1 MKGVTKL
8 GRWRFAALLTV
19 AAWLAPAGSTWDG
32 GAVVADTAVPPPPL
46 PATAGFDH
54 GEREPADP
62 AAVAGFFAPAIHLPA
77 SRDRLWRAV
86 DAALARDKAGR
97 VGVHVRE
104 IHDTRVDSAYAVAA
118 GGPDLSI
125 GSTVFARQADDP
137 FILASNTKLFTTAA
151 ALDAFG
157 PGYLIETRLM
167 VRGEVRDGRLVGDL
181 AVVGAGD
188 PTFSWRLD
196 PEGDSGL
203 VFHAWADDLVA
214 AGIGA
219 VDGDLFLDHSLFD
232 APLTHPGWKAENE
245 LKWYQAPV
253 AAFAFHENTVK
264 VKAAPGPRPGTP
276 ARLAA
281 EPDLALVPVDGQVS
295 TAASWRGAH
304 LMVRRAEGGGFAVDG
319 GVYHRGAEV
328 EMPVAIEDPVAY
340 FGAAMTAA
348 FAERGVEMAGRVRPV
363 SPRPGLLWRPL
374 AVHRTP
380 LLDLLEVTNH
390 ESQNLFAETL
400 VKLLGAERCGAGS
413 WERGVMAVEELAR
426 RRGVEGP
433 GFSLADGSGLARTNR
448 ATPRQM
454 TGFLAG
460 MARHP
465 HRDAWLSTLPTGG
478 ETATSLEKRLD
489 VPPYPGRVYA
499 KTGTLDGV
507 SALSGYARGRSG
519 RVYAFS
525 VLAAGSV
532 GHARRVQ
539 DAVVRAIIDHG

>member
-1 MKGVTKL
+1 MKEVTKL
-8 GRWRFAALLTV
+8 GRWRLAALLAV
-19 AAWLAPAGSTWDG
+19 VAWLAPAGSTWDG
-32 GAVVADTAVPPPPL
+32 GAVADTAPPPPLL
-46 PATAGFDH
+46 PATAGFH
-54 GEREPADP
+54 LGERLPADP
-62 AAVAGFFAPAIHLPA
+62 AEVADFFTSPVQLPA

-86 DAALARDKAGR
+86 DSALARGKSGR

-104 IHDTRVDSAYAVAA
+104 LHDTRVDSAFDTASAP
-118 GGPDLSI
+118 GLSI
-125 GSTVFARQADDP
+125 GSTVFARHADDP

-151 ALDAFG
+151 VLDAFG
-157 PGYLIETRLM
+157 PGHLIETRLM
-167 VRGEVRDGRLVGDL
+167 VRGEVEGGRLDGDL

-196 PEGDSGL
+196 PDGDSGL
-203 VFHAWADDLVA
+203 VFHAWADDLAA

-219 VDGDLFLDHSLFD
+219 IDGDLFLDHSLFD
-232 APLTHPGWKAENE
+232 APLTHPGWKPENE

-253 AAFAFHENTVK
+253 SPFAFHENTVK

-304 LMVRRAEGGGFAVDG
+304 LLVRRAEGGGIAVDG

-348 FAERGVEMAGRVRPV
+348 FAERGVEVSGRVRAV
-363 SPRPGLLWRPL
+363 SPRPGLVWRPL

-400 VKLLGAERCGAGS
+400 TKLLGAERCGAGS

-433 GFSLADGSGLARTNR
+433 GFDLADGSGLARANR
-448 ATPRQM
+448 ATPRQV

-465 HRDAWLSTLPTGG
+465 HRDAWLVTLPTGG

-489 VPPYPGRVYA
+489 VGPYPGRVYA